1 MGKINVINKMYLI
14 ILLIFIFYTFGAFE
28 NTYEILKNK
37 HGSRIL
43 KYSGYCEKQGYGFI
57 KKILDTFADVKPNLT
72 VHNNSDFPS
81 AIGYFYDF
89 RQNYDY
95 KFLILLNF
103 EEKNLV
109 TFSEKNF
116 SKVYQE
122 GKCYLLKKND

>member
-37 HGSRIL
+37 HVSRIL

-89 RQNYDY
+89 RQNYDD

-109 TFSEKNF
+109 TFFEKNF